1 MKKYQA
7 AIIGYGNIGKFLVEA
22 IKASEDFQVAGVVRR
37 AESLKENLLELKE
50 IPVVSSI
57 EELERIDVAFLTIP
71 TRLIPEYARK
81 ILALGVNTV
90 DSYDLHGELGK
101 LRKSLDP
108 IAKANNAV
116 AVISAGWDPGTDSI
130 IRSIFQFMTPKGITY
145 TNFGPGMSMGHTVA
159 VKALSG
165 IKNAVSLTIP
175 KGTGL
180 HRRMV
185 YVELEEEANFAA
197 VEAAIKK
204 DPYFAQDETV
214 VYPVSNVN
222 QLIDMGHGVII
233 ERKGVS
239 GLTHNQILK
248 FEMRVNNPAL
258 TSQIMVAS
266 ARAGLKQKPGCYTM
280 IEIPLIDYIY
290 GERNSIIEKLV

>member
-7 AIIGYGNIGKFLVEA
+7 AIVGYGNIGKFLLEA
-22 IKASEDFQVAGVVRR
+22 IRSSEDFRVAGVVRR
-37 AESLKENLLELKE
+37 VESLKDIPPELKD

-57 EELERIDVAFLTIP
+57 EELEGIDVAFLTIP
-71 TRLIPEYARK
+71 TRLIPEYASK
-81 ILALGVNTV
+81 ILALGINTV

-101 LRKSLDP
+101 LRKCLDP

-116 AVISAGWDPGTDSI
+116 AVISAGWDPGTDSM
-130 IRSIFQFMTPKGITY
+130 IRSIFQFMTPQGITY

-180 HRRMV
+180 HRRVV
-185 YVELEEEANFAA
+185 YVELEEGIDFDE
-197 VEAAIKK
+197 VEAAIKN
-204 DPYFAQDETV
+204 DPYFVKDETV
-214 VYPVSNVN
+214 VFPVSNVN
-222 QLIDMGHGVII
+222 KLIDMGHGVTI

-239 GLTHNQILK
+239 GSTHNQILK
-248 FEMRVNNPAL
+248 FDMRINNPAL
-258 TSQIMVAS
+258 TSQVMVAS

-290 GERNSIIEKLV
+290 GDRNSIIERLV

>member
-7 AIIGYGNIGKFLVEA
+7 AIVGYGNIGKFLLEA
-22 IKASEDFQVAGVVRR
+22 IRSSEDFKVAGVVRR
-37 AESLKENLLELKE
+37 VESLKDIPPELKD
-50 IPVVSSI
+50 IPLVSSI
-57 EELERIDVAFLTIP
+57 EELEGIDVAFLTIP

-81 ILALGVNTV
+81 VLALGINTV

-108 IAKANNAV
+108 IAKANNTV
-116 AVISAGWDPGTDSI
+116 AVISAGWDPGTDSM
-130 IRSIFQFMTPKGITY
+130 IRSIFQFMTPQGITY

-180 HRRMV
+180 HRRVV
-185 YVELEEEANFAA
+185 YVELEEGIDFAA
-197 VEAAIKK
+197 AEAAIKN
-204 DPYFAQDETV
+204 DPYFVKDETV
-214 VYPVSNVN
+214 VFPVSNVN
-222 QLIDMGHGVII
+222 QLIDMGHGVTI

-239 GLTHNQILK
+239 GSTHNQILK
-248 FEMRVNNPAL
+248 FDMRINNPAL
-258 TSQIMVAS
+258 TSQVMVAS

-290 GERNSIIEKLV
+290 GDRNSIIERLV